1 MTRLYLADL
10 DAQFLRNVRK
20 VVSRNHSIEV
30 VGQAGDGRKAMED
43 MHRLQ
48 PDVLLTD
55 IQLPGMDGLALLRES
70 RRLRRPPSVII
81 CTRFYPASCMDW
93 CFRYGA
99 SYFLCKPI
107 DCERLPE
114 LILDCAAERAPQI
127 KESSTDDECAERVRS
142 LLSDMGISSR
152 LNGSAYLINSVLFA
166 RENDLLM
173 KNLSHGLYRELA
185 SRMNTTVSRVERS
198 LRSAIGVGYERGSL
212 KDRFPGKPTNRQ
224 FIEYLLRETEESL
237 LR

>member
-1 MTRLYLADL
+1 MAKLYLADL
-10 DAQFLRNVRK
+10 DAQFMRSVRK
-20 VVSRNHSIEV
+20 AVSRNRSIEV
-30 VGQAGDGRKAMED
+30 VGQSGDGRKALED
-43 MHRLQ
+43 VRRFQ

-55 IQLPGMDGLALLRES
+55 IQLPGMDGLALLRET

-107 DCERLPE
+107 DFDRLPE
-114 LILDCAAERAPQI
+114 LILDCAAERVPQPE
-127 KESSTDDECAERVRS
+127 ESSAEDDSAESIRA

-152 LNGSAYLINSVLFA
+152 LNGSAYLVNSVLFA
-166 RENDLLM
+166 RENGLLM

-198 LRSAIGVGYERGSL
+198 LRNAIGVGYERGSL

-224 FIEYLLRETEESL
+224 FIEYLLRETE
-237 LR
+237 